1 MGLAHA
7 IGRGNLRAMGAS
19 TETTQPTPL
28 RSNQAVEFLRVV
40 QQHHIQLSSMA
51 DFKSNVI
58 LGASFLIFTT
68 ALKEVH
74 DGHGSPA
81 LILMMATGFVAGA
94 LVVMAM
100 LPATHRFHDPAP
112 NLLFFGVFARMPE
125 VEFQSRMSE
134 LLEDEQKLHRAMIR
148 DIHQLGQV
156 LELKKYKRLG
166 QAYQVFFYGLLGSG
180 VALLGELA
188 WKALH
193 L

>member
-1 MGLAHA
+1 MA
-7 IGRGNLRAMGAS
+7 NLHAMGVS
-19 TETTQPTPL
+19 TDNSQPTPV

-74 DGHGSPA
+74 DGRGSPA
-81 LILMMATGFVAGA
+81 LFLMMATGFIAGA

-100 LPATHRFHDPAP
+100 LPATHRAHDPAP

-125 VEFQSRMSE
+125 AEFQSRMEE
-134 LLEDEQKLHRAMIR
+134 LLQDEEKLHHAMVR

-156 LELKKYKRLG
+156 LAMKKYRRLG
-166 QAYQVFFYGLLGSG
+166 QAYQVFFYGLLSSG
-180 VALLGELA
+180 LALLAELA

-193 L
+193 R